1 MLYCTRD
8 QKFGP
13 GPGKNNKAAQTVA
26 EWNAETYGGTVAH
39 WEAFLAQQAAK

>member
-1 MLYCTRD
+1 MSHILVFIAILY
-8 QKFGP
+8 
-13 GPGKNNKAAQTVA
+13 AQTVA